1 LDRPPPSAVATEAV
15 SGRATGTASSG
26 RAVSDLSEPYMQE
39 SPYRA
44 DIDGLRAV
52 AVLLVV
58 GFHLFPKE
66 CPGGFIGVD
75 VFFVISGYLISGII
89 FRGLQNA
96 DFSFGGFYSR
106 RARRILPALILV
118 LVFTYAVGWWVLLPD
133 EYDRL
138 SKHIASAAGF
148 VSNFT
153 LWNESGYFDAD
164 AYQKPLVHLWSL
176 AIEEQFYILWPVT
189 LALAWKRKWNIPLV
203 IFLIATVSFAANVA
217 IVGGNPTEAFYSPAC
232 RFWELMAGA
241 LLGYRTSDQP
251 GLPSKLSNALGFCGL
266 AAIIVSAVFLLDS
279 WQSFPGWWALL
290 PTIGTLCVIKAQ
302 GSVINRFVLSNRLPV
317 GIGLIS
323 YPLYLWHWPLLVY
336 SKLVIRYGD
345 WYLADP
351 RKITLLSSF
360 CFAFLTY
367 VLVETPIR
375 RQPPIKA
382 AGPLAAVLAVILI
395 FGGSSF
401 YLGGLPRM
409 RDETISRILAASIDW
424 SYPGT
429 LEKITAGNLRRVFL
443 YRSNLPTKTLLI
455 GDSHVE
461 QYLPRVTNVIDENPD
476 RTNSAIFAG
485 NQDNYCGPWERL
497 FTHDENYCYGAFKDL
512 RTLALADTT
521 EAVVLTYRGSRMVMM
536 MQSTAGRT
544 NLARFISLLIGNGKR
559 VYLIL
564 MNPEGDELDPRHM
577 LVGSRLSKLEM
588 KPKDQIT
595 FDLNAFRVK
604 YGKTQDDLRTL
615 AVANGA
621 TAIDP
626 FETFCNGGTCPVLD
640 AAGDA
645 LYADSN
651 HPRNSY
657 VRASASFIDAT
668 LVPNSIG
675 TGKSSQIFEK

>member
-1 LDRPPPSAVATEAV
+1 
-15 SGRATGTASSG
+15 
-26 RAVSDLSEPYMQE
+26 MQQ

-52 AVLLVV
+52 AVLLVI
-58 GFHLFPKE
+58 GFHLFPKD

-89 FRGLQNA
+89 YRSLENG
-96 DFSFGGFYSR
+96 DFSFSGFYSR
-106 RARRILPALILV
+106 RARRILPALMLV
-118 LVFTYAVGWWVLLPD
+118 LVFVYAVGWWVLLPD
-133 EYDRL
+133 EYARL

-164 AYQKPLVHLWSL
+164 AFQKPLLHLWSL

-189 LALAWKRKWNIPLV
+189 LALAWKRKWNIPLI

-217 IVGGNPTEAFYSPAC
+217 SVDGNRTAAFYSPAC
-232 RFWELMAGA
+232 RFWELMVGA
-241 LLGYRTSDQP
+241 LLGYWTSEQP
-251 GLPSKLSNALGFCGL
+251 SLPGKLSNALSFCGL
-266 AAIIVSAVFLLDS
+266 AAIIVSAFFLLDS
-279 WQSFPGWWALL
+279 WQTFPGWWALL
-290 PTIGTLCVIKAQ
+290 PTIGAACVIRAQ
-302 GSVINRFVLSNRLPV
+302 GSVVNQFVLSNRLSV

-336 SKLVIRYGD
+336 SQLVVQYGD
-345 WYLADP
+345 GHLVGP
-351 RKITLLSSF
+351 RKITLLASF

-375 RQPPIKA
+375 RQPAIKA
-382 AGPLAAVLAVILI
+382 AIPLTGVLALILI
-395 FGGSSF
+395 VGGGSF
-401 YLGGLPRM
+401 FLGGLPRM
-409 RDETISRILAASIDW
+409 RDEAVSRMLAASVDW
-424 SYPGT
+424 EYPGAS
-429 LEKITAGNLRRVFL
+429 EKIAAGNLRRVFL
-443 YRSNLPTKTLLI
+443 YKSNLPTRTLFI

-461 QYLPRVTNVIDENPD
+461 QYLPRVTHVIDENPD

-485 NQDNYCGPWERL
+485 NQDNDCGPWERL
-497 FTHDENYCYGAFKDL
+497 FTHDEDYCYGAFKDL
-512 RTLALADTT
+512 RTIALADTT
-521 EAVVLTYRGSRMVMM
+521 EAVVLAYRGSRTVML
-536 MQSTAGRT
+536 MQSAVGRA
-544 NLARFISLLIGNGKR
+544 NLARFISLLVGNGKR

-577 LVGSRLSKLEM
+577 LVGSRLSKLEL

-595 FDLNAFRVK
+595 FDLNAFRVR
-604 YGKTQDDLRTL
+604 YGKIQDDLRTL
-615 AVANGA
+615 AAANGA
-621 TAIDP
+621 TPIDP
-626 FETFCNGGTCPVLD
+626 FESFCNGGACPVLD

-645 LYADSN
+645 LYVDNN

-675 TGKSSQIFEK
+675 KDKSSEISGK

>member
-1 LDRPPPSAVATEAV
+1 ME
-15 SGRATGTASSG
+15 
-26 RAVSDLSEPYMQE
+26 Q

-52 AVLLVV
+52 AVLLVI
-58 GFHLFPKE
+58 GFHLFQKE

-89 FRGLQNA
+89 YRGLQNG
-96 DFSFGGFYSR
+96 DFSFVGFYSR

-118 LVFTYAVGWWVLLPD
+118 LVFAYAVGWWLLLPN
-133 EYDRL
+133 EYIRL

-164 AYQKPLVHLWSL
+164 AFQKPLLHLWSL

-189 LALAWKRKWNIPLV
+189 LALAWKRKWNIPLF
-203 IFLIATVSFAANVA
+203 IFLVTAVSFAANVA
-217 IVGGNPTEAFYSPAC
+217 VTDGNPVAAFYSPAC
-232 RFWELMAGA
+232 RFWELMVGA
-241 LLGYRTSDQP
+241 LLGYRSLDQP
-251 GLPSKLSNALGFCGL
+251 NLPSKLSNALSFCGL
-266 AAIIVSAVFLLDS
+266 AIIIVSAFFLLDS
-279 WQSFPGWWALL
+279 WSSFPGWWALL
-290 PTIGTLCVIKAQ
+290 PTMGAVCVIKAQ
-302 GSVINRFVLSNRLPV
+302 GSVINRVVLSNRLPV

-323 YPLYLWHWPLLVY
+323 YPLYLWHFPLLVY
-336 SKLVIRYGD
+336 SQLVVQYGD
-345 WYLADP
+345 GYLMGP
-351 RKITLLSSF
+351 RKFTLFCSF

-375 RQPPIKA
+375 RQPAVKA
-382 AGPLAAVLAVILI
+382 AIPLMGVLALILI
-395 FGGSSF
+395 VGGASF
-401 YLGGLPRM
+401 FLGGLPRM
-409 RDETISRILAASIDW
+409 RDESVSRMLAASNDW
-424 SYPGT
+424 EYPGT
-429 LEKITAGNLRRVFL
+429 SEKIEAGNLRRVFL
-443 YRSNLPTKTLLI
+443 YKSNLPTRTLFI

-461 QYLPRVTNVIDENPD
+461 QYLPRATYVIGQNPD
-476 RTNSAIFAG
+476 RTNSAVFAG
-485 NQDNYCGPWERL
+485 NQDNNCGPWERI

-512 RTLALADTT
+512 RTIALADTT
-521 EAVVLTYRGSRMVMM
+521 EAVVLAYRGSRTVML
-536 MQSTAGRT
+536 MQSAAGRT
-544 NLARFISLLIGNGKR
+544 NLARFISLLVGNGKR

-564 MNPEGDELDPRHM
+564 QNPEGDELDPRHM
-577 LVGSRLSKLEM
+577 LAGSRLSKLAV

-595 FDLNAFRVK
+595 FDLNAFRAR
-604 YGKTQDDLRTL
+604 YGKIQDDLRTI
-615 AVANGA
+615 AAANGA

-645 LYADSN
+645 LYLDTN

-675 TGKSSQIFEK
+675 KDKSGEISGK